1 MNLLLAP
8 MMHAPSLTP
17 GYCCICGEPRV
28 EKHHP
33 VRRSQGGTNGPV
45 LDLCPTHHRKAHAM
59 ELHFRYT
66 DRWEA
71 LETRMATKYEK
82 ALVMDGWRRL

>member
-8 MMHAPSLTP
+8 MMHAPRLTP
-17 GYCCICGEPRV
+17 GYCCICGGPRV

-45 LDLCPTHHRKAHAM
+45 LDLCPRHHRKAHAM
-59 ELHFRYT
+59 ELHFRWA
-66 DRWEA
+66 DGWECIETPACKYDTA
-71 LETRMATKYEK
+71 LE
-82 ALVMDGWRRL
+82 MDGWRRL